1 MNLDLFCT
9 FIKAKG
15 QSIVENF
22 FQVMKYDLDMK
33 KKKKKPEGAD
43 AGRKRLT
50 WRTEK
55 GKMMNSVARQMGTM
69 REVGAKQWV
78 LVLIILTKIIKD
90 SASELLGIRLL

>member
-33 KKKKKPEGAD
+33 KKK
-43 AGRKRLT
+43 
-50 WRTEK
+50 
-55 GKMMNSVARQMGTM
+55 NQ
-69 REVGAKQWV
+69 REPMQAERGSHGG
-78 LVLIILTKIIKD
+78 LRR
-90 SASELLGIRLL
+90 ER